1 MRRLPALLIG
11 LVLALAA
18 LPAAAFDLT
27 DYGKAHRTEIERFA
41 VNNSLFTLYHEV
53 AHLLIDQMDLPVIG
67 REEDVADNIATWL
80 LLQRGTLEA
89 NRALE
94 DAAQGWIMTGD
105 SYDNHW
111 TDEDFASGY
120 SPDRQRAMQIVC
132 MIVGANQTAFRPVA
146 NYYSMH
152 PDRQNSCHFE
162 YELVDRSLR
171 RLLGDAGAGTDVN
184 IVYDA
189 TSPDLEPA
197 ENMLR
202 DSGIMETVAT
212 QVRKGYRLDRPLK
225 MTATECGE
233 ANAFYD
239 SNTVEIIFCYELM
252 DEFVAMYGADLPRLP
267 AVEQGKKR

>member
-11 LVLALAA
+11 LVLALAS
-18 LPAAAFDLT
+18 LPAAAFELT
-27 DYGKAHRTEIERFA
+27 DFGKGHRTEIQRFA

-80 LLQRGTLEA
+80 LLQRGTPEA

-94 DAAQGWIMTGD
+94 DAAQGWIMTGN

-132 MIVGANQTAFRPVA
+132 MIVGANETAFRPVA

-162 YELVDRSLR
+162 YDLVDRSLR
-171 RLLGDAGAGTDVN
+171 GLLGDAGVGTEVS
-184 IVYDA
+184 IAYDSA
-189 TSPDLEPA
+189 SAELEPA

-202 DSGIMETVAT
+202 RSGIMETVAT
-212 QVRKGYRLDRPLK
+212 QLRKGYRLHRPVK

-233 ANAFYD
+233 PNAFYD
-239 SNTVEIIFCYELM
+239 SSTVEIIFCYELM
-252 DEFVAMYGADLPRLP
+252 DEFVDMYGADLPTVP
-267 AVEQGKKR
+267 AVERKKR